1 MKSTSIE
8 RNTPEA
14 ACLKDANL
22 LSFHQKYDVV
32 VVQSLSLVQLS
43 VTPWTA
49 AHKASLSL
57 TISQSLPKFMFIESG
72 MASNH
77 LILCHPLLHLPSIF
91 PSIRVFSNDLALQIR
106 WPKYWHFSFNI
117 SPSNEYSGLTSF
129 KSDWFEFL
137 DFRGTLRHL
146 LQHHSLKASFLQC
159 SVFFTINYA
168 PI

>member
-1 MKSTSIE
+1 MKEDIQTPRSGGMCAFILLRSSPKSPFLTMSLHIPMKSTSIE
-8 RNTPEA
+8 RNTPGA

-32 VVQSLSLVQLS
+32 VVRSLSLVQLS

-49 AHKASLSL
+49 AQKASLSL

-91 PSIRVFSNDLALQIR
+91 PGIRVFSNDSALQIR
-106 WPKYWHFSFNI
+106 
-117 SPSNEYSGLTSF
+117 
-129 KSDWFEFL
+129 
-137 DFRGTLRHL
+137 
-146 LQHHSLKASFLQC
+146 
-159 SVFFTINYA
+159 
-168 PI
+168 

>member
-1 MKSTSIE
+1 MSLHIPMKSTSIE
-8 RNTPEA
+8 RNTPGA

-32 VVQSLSLVQLS
+32 VVRSLSLVQLS

-49 AHKASLSL
+49 AQKASLSL

-91 PSIRVFSNDLALQIR
+91 PGIRVFSNDLALQTR
-106 WPKYWHFSFNI
+106 
-117 SPSNEYSGLTSF
+117 
-129 KSDWFEFL
+129 
-137 DFRGTLRHL
+137 
-146 LQHHSLKASFLQC
+146 
-159 SVFFTINYA
+159 
-168 PI
+168 